1 MLRDMAMKHFCSPI
15 LRLIVLVT
23 PLIQLVACSS
33 TNVINLEGS
42 DTTRFK
48 DVQTSFRVSSEDET
62 QRIKLRLSE
71 TKGEFSQ
78 DIADGKVVEFENFNL
93 VGPDQVQS
101 KADLTM
107 ASISYGRIDQ
117 ALREKFFLS
126 AFAGISRT
134 NFEIDMESAS
144 GLSTGVRKRSF
155 EVYVDLAIYREV
167 LPYLTGGLAAAF
179 SRNLTLSGVTEWEV
193 FFGFIPYKHIHIIG
207 GYRWFK
213 YDYFTEDYD
222 SGIIVELNGP
232 FIKLDLPF

>member
-1 MLRDMAMKHFCSPI
+1 MKLTR
-15 LRLIVLVT
+15 LRLHRLFVAIPALV
-23 PLIQLVACSS
+23 QLLACSS

-42 DTTRFK
+42 DSTRFK
-48 DVQTSFRVSSEDET
+48 DFQTSFRVSKEDET
-62 QRIKLRLSE
+62 QRIKFRLTE
-71 TKGEFSQ
+71 TKGEFGQ
-78 DIADGKVVEFENFNL
+78 DIPDGKIVEFEDFNL
-93 VGPDQVQS
+93 VGPDNVQS
-101 KADLTM
+101 KTDFTM

-117 ALREKFFLS
+117 VLREKFYMS

-134 NFEIDMESAS
+134 NFEIDMVSAS
-144 GLSTGVRKRSF
+144 GLSTGVRNRSF
-155 EVYVDLAIYREV
+155 EVYADLGIYREV
-167 LPYLTGGLAAAF
+167 LPYLNAGLAAAF

-193 FFGFIPYKHIHIIG
+193 FLGFVPYKHIHIVG

>member
-1 MLRDMAMKHFCSPI
+1 MKHVCLPI
-15 LRLIVLVT
+15 LRLIVLTT
-23 PLIQLVACSS
+23 PLIQLAACSS

-42 DTTRFK
+42 DSTQFK
-48 DVQTSFRVSSEDET
+48 DFQTSFRVSSEDET
-62 QRIKLRLSE
+62 QRVKIRLSE
-71 TKGEFSQ
+71 TKGEFTQ
-78 DIADGKVVEFENFNL
+78 DIPDGKIVEFEDFNL
-93 VGPDQVQS
+93 VGPDQVES

-107 ASISYGRIDQ
+107 WSVSYGRIDQ
-117 ALREKFFLS
+117 VLREKFFMS

-155 EVYVDLAIYREV
+155 EAYVDLSIYREV
-167 LPYLTGGLAAAF
+167 LPYLTAGLAAAF
-179 SRNLTLSGVTEWEV
+179 SRNLTLSGVTEWEA

-232 FIKLDLPF
+232 FIKFDFPF

>member
-1 MLRDMAMKHFCSPI
+1 MKRHCSRSYGI
-15 LRLIVLVT
+15 LLLAFG
-23 PLIQLVACSS
+23 LAHLAACSS

-48 DVQTSFRVSSEDET
+48 DLQTSFHVSKVDET
-62 QRIKLRLSE
+62 KRLKIRISE
-71 TKGEFSQ
+71 TTGEFSQ
-78 DIADGKVVEFENFNL
+78 EIADGKIVEFEDFNL

-101 KADLTM
+101 KTDLTM

-117 ALREKFFLS
+117 VIREKFYMS

-144 GLSTGVRKRSF
+144 GKSTGVRNRSF
-155 EVYVDLAIYREV
+155 EVYVDLGIYREV
-167 LPYLTGGLAAAF
+167 LPYLNAGLAAAF
-179 SRNLTLSGVTEWEV
+179 SRNLTLSGITEWEV
-193 FFGFIPYKHIHIIG
+193 FFGFLPFKQAQIIG

-232 FIKLDLPF
+232 FVKLDLSF